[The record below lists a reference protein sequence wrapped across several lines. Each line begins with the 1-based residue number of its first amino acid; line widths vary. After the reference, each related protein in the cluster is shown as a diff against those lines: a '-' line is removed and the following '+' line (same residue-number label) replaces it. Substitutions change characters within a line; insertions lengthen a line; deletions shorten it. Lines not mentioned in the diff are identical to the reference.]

1 MSIDMAPLAAV
12 LLTQLKQE
20 CEEQH
25 ARAEGLNSL
34 LKKYI
39 QHVVDCEGCD
49 FLRNGDRSQ
58 YSDFVDFTDEEWAKL
73 RQLSEEPFGPRR

>member
-1 MSIDMAPLAAV
+1 MAIDMAPLAAV

-25 ARAEGLNSL
+25 ARAEGMNSL

-39 QHVVDCEGCD
+39 QHVLDCEGVD
-49 FLRNGDRSQ
+49 FIRHGSGH
-58 YSDFVDFTDEEWAKL
+58 SDVRFTDEEWATLK
-73 RQLSEEPFGPRR
+73 RLSEESLGPR